1 MTVLETENLTHYY
14 ENGMAGAV
22 AAIENINV
30 KFEKG
35 EIVGIIGHTGSGKS
49 TLLQHLNGLLK
60 PDSGRV
66 LLCGEDINKD
76 KRTLRA
82 ARFRVGLCFQYP
94 EYQLFEET
102 VYKDIS
108 FGPKNM
114 GLDSAEI
121 DRRVRRAAEFVGL
134 SEEHLK
140 KSPFDLSGGEKR
152 RAAIAGVMAME
163 PEVLIL
169 DEPTAGLDPRGRE
182 VILSLVRT
190 YREQT
195 GSTVILVSHSMEDIA
210 KYADRVLV
218 MSNKKIAMYDTVEN
232 VFARASE
239 LLALGLSVPQVTKIF
254 LKLREMGVDVP
265 ADVYTVPY
273 AVKMILEAKKRRDA
287 GESLV
292 LPRVDAEK
300 GGAATC

>member
-1 MTVLETENLTHYY
+1 MEPVLEIRNVSHVY
-14 ENGMAGAV
+14 GADTPFEHV
-22 AAIENINV
+22 ALDDV
-30 KFEKG
+30 SLSVGRG
-35 EIVGIIGHTGSGKS
+35 EFVGLIGHTGSGKS
-49 TLLQHLNGLLK
+49 TLIQHMNGLLR
-60 PDSGRV
+60 PSNGQV
-66 LLCGEDINKD
+66 LFEGQDVWSDAKLT
-76 KRTLRA
+76 RRLR
-82 ARFRVGLCFQYP
+82 FHVGLVFQYP

-195 GSTVILVSHSMEDIA
+195 GSTVILVSHSMEDVA
-210 KYADRVLV
+210 KTADKVLV
-218 MSNKKIAMYDTVEN
+218 LNHSHVAMFGTVPE
-232 VFARASE
+232 VYSRTDE
-239 LLALGLSVPQVTKIF
+239 LEEMGLTVPQITKIF
-254 LKLREMGVDVP
+254 RALHDRGFDVSP
-265 ADVYTVPY
+265 SVFTVSQGADELMRYFEGRGMV
-273 AVKMILEAKKRRDA
+273 
-287 GESLV
+287 
-292 LPRVDAEK
+292 
-300 GGAATC
+300 

>member
-134 SEEHLK
+134 REEHLK

-190 YREQT
+190 YRDQT
-195 GSTVILVSHSMEDIA
+195 GSTVILVSHSMEDVA
-210 KYADRVLV
+210 KTADKVLV
-218 MSNKKIAMYDTVEN
+218 LNHSHVAMFGTV
-232 VFARASE
+232 SE
-239 LLALGLSVPQVTKIF
+239 VYSRTDELEEMGLTVPQITKIF
-254 LKLREMGVDVP
+254 RALHDRGFDVSP
-265 ADVYTVPY
+265 SVFTVSQGADELMRYFEGRGMV
-273 AVKMILEAKKRRDA
+273 
-287 GESLV
+287 
-292 LPRVDAEK
+292 
-300 GGAATC
+300 

>member
-1 MTVLETENLTHYY
+1 MTILETENLTHYY
-14 ENGMAGAV
+14 ENDMAGAV
-22 AAIENINV
+22 AAIEDINV

-66 LLCGEDINKD
+66 LLDGEDINKD

-82 ARFRVGLCFQYP
+82 ARFKVGLCFQYP

-114 GLDSAEI
+114 GLDGDET

-182 VILSLVRT
+182 IILSLVRT

-195 GSTVILVSHSMEDIA
+195 GSTVILVSHSMEDVA
-210 KYADRVLV
+210 KTADKVLV
-218 MSNKKIAMYDTVEN
+218 LNRSRVAMFGTVPE
-232 VFARASE
+232 VYSRTDE
-239 LLALGLSVPQVTKIF
+239 LEEMGLSVPQITKIF
-254 LKLREMGVDVP
+254 RALHDRGFDVSP
-265 ADVYTVPY
+265 SVFTVSQGADELIRYFEGRG
-273 AVKMILEAKKRRDA
+273 II
-287 GESLV
+287 
-292 LPRVDAEK
+292 
-300 GGAATC
+300 

>member
-1 MTVLETENLTHYY
+1 MTILETENLTHYY

-22 AAIENINV
+22 AAIEDINV

-66 LLCGEDINKD
+66 LLDGEDINKD

-82 ARFRVGLCFQYP
+82 ARFKVGLCFQYP

-114 GLDSAEI
+114 GLDGDET

-182 VILSLVRT
+182 IILSLVRT

-195 GSTVILVSHSMEDIA
+195 GSTVILVSHSMEDVA
-210 KYADRVLV
+210 KTADRVLV
-218 MSNKKIAMYDTVEN
+218 LNRSRVAMFGTVPE
-232 VFARASE
+232 VYSRTDE
-239 LLALGLSVPQVTKIF
+239 LEEMGLSVPQITKIF
-254 LKLREMGVDVP
+254 RALHDRGFDVSPSVFTVNQGADKLIRYFEGRG
-265 ADVYTVPY
+265 
-273 AVKMILEAKKRRDA
+273 II
-287 GESLV
+287 
-292 LPRVDAEK
+292 
-300 GGAATC
+300 

>member
-1 MTVLETENLTHYY
+1 MTILETENLTHYY

-22 AAIENINV
+22 AAIEDINV
-30 KFEKG
+30 KFEKD

-66 LLCGEDINKD
+66 LLDGEDINKD

-82 ARFRVGLCFQYP
+82 ARFKVGLCFQYP

-114 GLDSAEI
+114 GLDGDET

-182 VILSLVRT
+182 IILSLVRT

-195 GSTVILVSHSMEDIA
+195 GSTVILVSHSMEDVA
-210 KYADRVLV
+210 KTADKVLV
-218 MSNKKIAMYDTVEN
+218 LNRSRVAMFGTVPE
-232 VFARASE
+232 VYSRTDE
-239 LLALGLSVPQVTKIF
+239 LEEMGLSVPQITKIF
-254 LKLREMGVDVP
+254 RALHDRGFDVSP
-265 ADVYTVPY
+265 SVFTVSQGADELIRYFEGRG
-273 AVKMILEAKKRRDA
+273 II
-287 GESLV
+287 
-292 LPRVDAEK
+292 
-300 GGAATC
+300 

>member
-1 MTVLETENLTHYY
+1 MTILETENLTHYY

-22 AAIENINV
+22 AAIEDINV
-30 KFEKG
+30 KFERG

-66 LLCGEDINKD
+66 LLDGEDINRD

-82 ARFRVGLCFQYP
+82 ARFKVGLCFQYP

-114 GLDSAEI
+114 GLDGDET

-182 VILSLVRT
+182 IILSLVRT

-195 GSTVILVSHSMEDIA
+195 GSTVILVSHSMEDVA
-210 KYADRVLV
+210 KTADKVLV
-218 MSNKKIAMYDTVEN
+218 LNRSRVAMFGTVPE
-232 VFARASE
+232 VYSRTDE
-239 LLALGLSVPQVTKIF
+239 LEEMGLSVPQITKIF
-254 LKLREMGVDVP
+254 RALHDKGFDVSP
-265 ADVYTVPY
+265 SVFTVSQGADELIRYFEGRG
-273 AVKMILEAKKRRDA
+273 II
-287 GESLV
+287 
-292 LPRVDAEK
+292 
-300 GGAATC
+300 

>member
-169 DEPTAGLDPRGRE
+169 DEPTAGLDPCGRE

-190 YREQT
+190 YRDQT
-195 GSTVILVSHSMEDIA
+195 GSTVILVSHSMEDVA
-210 KYADRVLV
+210 KTADKVLV
-218 MSNKKIAMYDTVEN
+218 LNRSRVAMFGTVPE
-232 VFARASE
+232 VYSRTDE
-239 LLALGLSVPQVTKIF
+239 LEEMGLTVPQITKIF
-254 LKLREMGVDVP
+254 RALHDRGFEVSPSVFTVSQG
-265 ADVYTVPY
+265 ADELMRYFEGRGMV
-273 AVKMILEAKKRRDA
+273 
-287 GESLV
+287 
-292 LPRVDAEK
+292 
-300 GGAATC
+300 

>member
-1 MTVLETENLTHYY
+1 MTPILEIQNLSHIYSPDTPFEHP
-14 ENGMAGAV
+14 ALT
-22 AAIENINV
+22 NV
-30 KFEKG
+30 DLTIGRG
-35 EIVGIIGHTGSGKS
+35 EFVGLIGHTGSGKS
-49 TLLQHLNGLLK
+49 TLVQHMNGLLK
-60 PDSGRV
+60 PTSGRV
-66 LLCGEDINKD
+66 LFDGRDIWEDAKFTRQI
-76 KRTLRA
+76 
-82 ARFRVGLCFQYP
+82 RFHVGLVMQYP

-190 YREQT
+190 YRDQT
-195 GSTVILVSHSMEDIA
+195 GSTVILVSHSMEDVA
-210 KYADRVLV
+210 KTADKVLV
-218 MSNKKIAMYDTVEN
+218 LNHSRVAMFGTVPE
-232 VFARASE
+232 VYSRTDE
-239 LLALGLSVPQVTKIF
+239 LEEMGLTVPQITKIF
-254 LKLREMGVDVP
+254 RALHDRGFDVSP
-265 ADVYTVPY
+265 SVFTVSQGADELMRYFEGRGMV
-273 AVKMILEAKKRRDA
+273 
-287 GESLV
+287 
-292 LPRVDAEK
+292 
-300 GGAATC
+300 

>member
-1 MTVLETENLTHYY
+1 MNEPIIKLENVTVRYGEGTPFALTALDGINLDIP
-14 ENGMAGAV
+14 AGCV
-22 AAIENINV
+22 C
-30 KFEKG
+30 
-35 EIVGIIGHTGSGKS
+35 GIIGHTGSGKS
-49 TLLQHLNGLLK
+49 TLAQLLNGLLQPTLGK
-60 PDSGRV
+60 V
-66 LLCGEDINKD
+66 LFKGEDINRSKQSVND
-76 KRTLRA
+76 I
-82 ARFRVGLCFQYP
+82 RFKVGLVFQYP

-114 GLDSAEI
+114 GLDGDET

-182 VILSLVRT
+182 IILSLVRT

-195 GSTVILVSHSMEDIA
+195 GSTVILVSHSMEDVA
-210 KYADRVLV
+210 KTADKVLV
-218 MSNKKIAMYDTVEN
+218 LNRSRVAMFGTVPE
-232 VFARASE
+232 VYSRTDE
-239 LLALGLSVPQVTKIF
+239 LEEMGLSVPQITKIF
-254 LKLREMGVDVP
+254 RALHDRGFDVSP
-265 ADVYTVPY
+265 SVFTVNQGADELIRYFEGRG
-273 AVKMILEAKKRRDA
+273 II
-287 GESLV
+287 
-292 LPRVDAEK
+292 
-300 GGAATC
+300 

>member
-190 YREQT
+190 YRDQT
-195 GSTVILVSHSMEDIA
+195 GSTVILVSHSMEDVA
-210 KYADRVLV
+210 KTADKVLV
-218 MSNKKIAMYDTVEN
+218 LNHSHVAMFGTV
-232 VFARASE
+232 SE
-239 LLALGLSVPQVTKIF
+239 VYSRTDELEEMGLTVPQITKIF
-254 LKLREMGVDVP
+254 RGLHDRGFEVSPSVFTVSQG
-265 ADVYTVPY
+265 ADELMRYFEGRGMV
-273 AVKMILEAKKRRDA
+273 
-287 GESLV
+287 
-292 LPRVDAEK
+292 
-300 GGAATC
+300 

>member
-1 MTVLETENLTHYY
+1 MTPILEIQNLSHIYSPDTPFEHP
-14 ENGMAGAV
+14 ALT
-22 AAIENINV
+22 NV
-30 KFEKG
+30 DLTIGRG
-35 EIVGIIGHTGSGKS
+35 EFVGLIGHTGSGKS
-49 TLLQHLNGLLK
+49 TLVQHMNGLLK
-60 PDSGRV
+60 PTSGRV
-66 LLCGEDINKD
+66 LFDGRDIWEDAKFTRQI
-76 KRTLRA
+76 
-82 ARFRVGLCFQYP
+82 RFHVGLVMQYP

-190 YREQT
+190 YRDQT
-195 GSTVILVSHSMEDIA
+195 GSTVILVSHSMEDVA
-210 KYADRVLV
+210 KTADKVLV
-218 MSNKKIAMYDTVEN
+218 LNHSHVAMFGTVPE
-232 VFARASE
+232 VYSRTDE
-239 LLALGLSVPQVTKIF
+239 LEEMGLTVPQITKIF
-254 LKLREMGVDVP
+254 RALHDRGFDVSP
-265 ADVYTVPY
+265 SVFTVSQGADELMRYFEGRGMV
-273 AVKMILEAKKRRDA
+273 
-287 GESLV
+287 
-292 LPRVDAEK
+292 
-300 GGAATC
+300 

>member
-114 GLDSAEI
+114 GLDSVEI

-190 YREQT
+190 YRDQT
-195 GSTVILVSHSMEDIA
+195 GSTVILVSHSMEDVA
-210 KYADRVLV
+210 KTADKVLV
-218 MSNKKIAMYDTVEN
+218 LNHSHVAMFGTV
-232 VFARASE
+232 SE
-239 LLALGLSVPQVTKIF
+239 VYSRTDELEEMGLTVPQITKIF
-254 LKLREMGVDVP
+254 RALHDRGFDVSP
-265 ADVYTVPY
+265 SVFTVSQGADELIRYFEGRGMV
-273 AVKMILEAKKRRDA
+273 
-287 GESLV
+287 
-292 LPRVDAEK
+292 
-300 GGAATC
+300 

>member
-190 YREQT
+190 YRDQT
-195 GSTVILVSHSMEDIA
+195 GSTVILV
-210 KYADRVLV
+210 
-218 MSNKKIAMYDTVEN
+218 AMFGTVPE
-232 VFARASE
+232 VYSRTDE
-239 LLALGLSVPQVTKIF
+239 LEEMGLTVPQITKIF
-254 LKLREMGVDVP
+254 RSLHDRGFEVSPSVFTVSQG
-265 ADVYTVPY
+265 ADELMRYFEGRGMV
-273 AVKMILEAKKRRDA
+273 
-287 GESLV
+287 
-292 LPRVDAEK
+292 
-300 GGAATC
+300 